1 MAEKFSFEKKLIVKE
16 LNRHGIYAILTPPEK
31 LSINT
36 INNHRKNMLQKM
48 DCKTSSQLLKKIIN
62 DGIL

>member
-1 MAEKFSFEKKLIVKE
+1 MAGGSNSKQIAGKLD
-16 LNRHGIYAILTPPEK
+16 

-36 INNHRKNMLQKM
+36 INNHRKNMLKKM
-48 DCKTSSQLLKKIIN
+48 DCKTSSQLLKKIFN